1 MEDRDMEITIIKK
14 VYVTEDIPDDLSP
27 EELKAQI
34 ESIIDDTND
43 DDAWDDTDWRGKE
56 TYEAYDT
63 YSGCTVLELE
73 R

>member
-1 MEDRDMEITIIKK
+1 MEITIIKK
-14 VYVTEDIPDDLSP
+14 VYTTVGVPDNLSE

-43 DDAWDDTDWRGKE
+43 NDAWDDTDWRGKE
-56 TYEAYDT
+56 SYEAYDT

>member
-1 MEDRDMEITIIKK
+1 MEITIIKK
-14 VYVTEDIPDDLSP
+14 VYITQEIPDNLSE
-27 EELKAQI
+27 EELKSQV
-34 ESIIDDTND
+34 ESIIDEIND
-43 DDAWDDTDWRGKE
+43 DDAWEDTDWRGKE